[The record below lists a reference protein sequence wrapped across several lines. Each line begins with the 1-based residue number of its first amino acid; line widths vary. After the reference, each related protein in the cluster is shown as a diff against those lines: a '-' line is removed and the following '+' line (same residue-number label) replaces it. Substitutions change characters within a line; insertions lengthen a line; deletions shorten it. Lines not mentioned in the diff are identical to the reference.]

1 MVNYSIIHL
10 WLTSVQGA
18 GWTIWYALNACECSL
33 IELAKRF
40 FKSYCT
46 MLKIFTKL
54 FPAEN
59 FIISLWS
66 STYLGN
72 EVVLVFDW
80 FYFTD
85 YLLVYCFASHILQCL
100 PKTLY
105 IVVLPLSCKALHKK
119 RFIRNME
126 WRFCPYG
133 RIDHFN
139 LPWALP
145 WAMHCCPFRT

>member
-1 MVNYSIIHL
+1 MKNLTWQNPEQLFVAQELINKVKSKCCGIKVYDKLFLIISLCSRTGVIKIMQLGLFIIYPLVKYIFSQKKQMVNYSIIHL

-54 FPAEN
+54 FPSEN

-72 EVVLVFDW
+72 EVVL
-80 FYFTD
+80 T
-85 YLLVYCFASHILQCL
+85 
-100 PKTLY
+100 
-105 IVVLPLSCKALHKK
+105 
-119 RFIRNME
+119 
-126 WRFCPYG
+126 
-133 RIDHFN
+133 
-139 LPWALP
+139 
-145 WAMHCCPFRT
+145 WAMK